1 MGTLPIGIILLDSK
15 QDRLYLRL
23 RDDLAEFAD
32 EEALEV
38 LEGLAEA
45 TMLRAAE
52 EGATRLFNSLLD
64 SLSGYVRIG
73 DPRPLK
79 VSSNWALA
87 IGRLFEENVAG
98 SCTQPSS

>member
-1 MGTLPIGIILLDSK
+1 MGTLPIGVILLDSK

-23 RDDLAEFAD
+23 RDDLADVAD
-32 EEALEV
+32 KEALEV
-38 LEGLAEA
+38 LDGLAEA

-52 EGATRLFNSLLD
+52 EGATRLFESLLD

-79 VSSNWALA
+79 VSSNWTLA
-87 IGRLFEENVAG
+87 VSRLFEENVAG
-98 SCTQPSS
+98 PREQPRS